1 VGSPQTP
8 DEWLSAL
15 SKLSPPERRAAR
27 QQLIEEG
34 WREGDLTPLL
44 HSDQLGVLDTWLNST
59 ARRFVL
65 EVARRWGKTYLLMCV
80 ALMVAS
86 RKPKCRVVYG
96 APTLKH
102 LKEFVLPTLDTIAS
116 TAPEELRPRFNH
128 SNSHIELSNGSWIHL
143 FGADD
148 ERQADTGAGSDAELA
163 IFDECGANGVAGLLS
178 YIIKSIFG
186 PSLLMTGGR
195 ILLGSSPARVP
206 EHDFT
211 TMAEMAEAQ
220 GAYIRRTIHDNPRL
234 TEAQR
239 TAFIEADAKDE
250 GLTPEAYMK
259 TDTFR
264 REHLAERV
272 VDKLLVVLPEWQDK
286 RATCIQAVER
296 PEFFDA
302 HAILDPG
309 GADPHAALFGYFHFP
324 LAKWVIEDEILLRN
338 SENSAE
344 LAAAVKAKESALY
357 GTDRWDGTIRAFEE
371 ADAPLFEA
379 MPTWMRDSWEKSAPK
394 NPRVRWMDNNLSM
407 CRDLYDLHGLAF
419 IPTAKDDLNT
429 QINNLRVMVNSDS
442 VLIHPRCVHTDR
454 HWRTTT
460 WANHRRKDFAR
471 RAGEHGDLL
480 ACGIYGARN
489 LDRQRN
495 PFPNGYGLGPDVRDR
510 RQRAMTMAEKW
521 GRALKG

>member
-1 VGSPQTP
+1 MQPQLT
-8 DEWLSAL
+8 DGQ
-15 SKLSPPERRAAR
+15 RRALNGAAR
-27 QQLIEEG
+27 GEACK
-34 WREGDLTPLL
+34 RGDLRFLL
-44 HSDQLGVLDTWLNST
+44 HSSQLEVLRQFEETVG
-59 ARRFVL
+59 RFVL
-65 EVARRWGKTYLLMCV
+65 EKGRRWGGTWFLLAL
-80 ALMVAS
+80 ALMFCF
-86 RKPKCRVVYG
+86 RKPRTRVVYG
-96 APTLKH
+96 APTLKF
-102 LKEFVLPTLDTIAS
+102 LKEFVLPTLDKISLLLPESFRPKWNAS
-116 TAPEELRPRFNH
+116 
-128 SNSHIELSNGSWIHL
+128 SSHIECHNDSYVHL
-143 FGADD
+143 FGCDD
-148 ERQADTGAGSDAELA
+148 QRQADTGAGSDADLA
-163 IFDECGANGVAGLLS
+163 IFDEAGATGVAALLT
-178 YIIKSIFG
+178 YIITSIFE
-186 PSLLMTGGR
+186 PQLMENVDRLEPGR
-195 ILLGSSPARVP
+195 VILGSSPPRIP
-206 EHDFT
+206 EHAFT
-211 TMAEMAEAQ
+211 ILAELAEAA
-220 GAYIRRTIHDNPRL
+220 GCYAHRSIMDNPRMTAAMIERL
-234 TEAQR
+234 IR
-239 TAFIEADAKDE
+239 TKAKDE
-250 GLTPEAYMK
+250 GLTPEMYVLSE
-259 TDTFR
+259 TWR
-264 REHLAERV
+264 REYLAERV

-324 LAKWVIEDEILLRN
+324 LAKWVIEDELLLRN

-495 PFPNGYGLGPDVRDR
+495 PFPPGYGIGPDVRDR

-521 GRALKG
+521 GKALKG